1 MAIQH
6 GVVIGVVDDLDD
18 PDGLGRVRV
27 TFPHLADEPSNWAR
41 LACRWPARAGARSS
55 ARRRATRCSIACEH
69 GDIRQPYVIGALW
82 SKTDQPPD
90 ETGAATD
97 NNIRVIVSR
106 SGHRITLD
114 DTSGSERIEITDHAG
129 KQAVVLDGSSITVR
143 ADDGQV
149 TVTASKDVTVSP
161 AATSTSPPRAPSRSP
176 APRSPSTEERHGHA
190 SG

>member
-1 MAIQH
+1 MTTQP
-6 GVVIGVVDDLDD
+6 GVVIGVVDDLND
-18 PDGLGRVRV
+18 PEGLGRVKL

-41 LACRWPARAGARSS
+41 LALPMAGAGRGTFF
-55 ARRRATRCSIACEH
+55 RPEKGDEVLVACEH
-69 GDIRQPYVIGALW
+69 GDIRQPYVVGSLW

-90 ETGAATD
+90 QTGGATD

-149 TVTASKDVTVSP
+149 TVQASKDVTVS
-161 AATSTSPPRAPSRSP
+161 AGNNLNLTATGTVKI
-176 APRSPSTEERHGHA
+176 
-190 SG
+190 SGAQVTINP